1 MNNSRH
7 PRDFPHGDRSKQY
20 HLDDRST
27 FYGGQSFKS
36 INDHSS
42 FDTRKSGFNPN
53 LQNTNVYSS
62 HANVQN
68 SYM

>member
-7 PRDFPHGDRSKQY
+7 PRDFPHG
-20 HLDDRST
+20 LDDRST

-42 FDTRKSGFNPN
+42 FDARKSGFNPN
-53 LQNTNVYSS
+53 LQKTNVYSS
-62 HANVQN
+62 HTNVQN